1 MNSNFH
7 EKLDEFMI
15 IYIDDVL
22 VYFKTMKE
30 HVEHL
35 EYVMNKLWNNE
46 LLANRV
52 KNEFAH
58 EEMDFLGHILSWEGV
73 RSNPKK
79 L

>member
-1 MNSNFH
+1 MN
-7 EKLDEFMI
+7 I
-15 IYIDDVL
+15 L
-22 VYFKTMKE
+22 VYFKTTKK
-30 HVEHL
+30 HAEHL

-46 LLANRV
+46 FFANMV

-73 RSNPKK
+73 KPNPKK